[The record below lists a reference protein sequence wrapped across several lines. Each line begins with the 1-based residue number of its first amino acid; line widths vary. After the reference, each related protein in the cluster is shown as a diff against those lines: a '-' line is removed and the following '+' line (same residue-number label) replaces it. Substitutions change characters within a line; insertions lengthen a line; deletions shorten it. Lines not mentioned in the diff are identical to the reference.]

1 MDALTVQRLTL
12 AYMRRRKAEN
22 EALALEVV
30 ALLGQAMGG
39 SAESQPKPSRK
50 INKVPG
56 SMVLDMMGV
65 KL

>member
-1 MDALTVQRLTL
+1 MDALTVRRLTL

-39 SAESQPKPSRK
+39 AESQPKPNRK
-50 INKVPG
+50 VNKVPG